1 MRKEEKS
8 SEINK
13 TDVKKANIGIT
24 NTSDLDKLS

>member
-24 NTSDLDKLS
+24 NTSDLDHLS